1 MDIQITNPHI
11 LWALEERGFKIETGD
26 EDTNELVQEL
36 LFELGFEWS
45 DGKKLKHRNAETLV
59 FSCDGLGF
67 SKHPAYFAGS
77 KRLLYTIRAI
87 RGLVFGSKLVT
98 LNNIKDATHTR
109 QHNNS
114 RFYLVT
120 HKATYY
126 WSHPLLEWRET
137 IMSPDEF
144 AGRLEAISDNFVFDA
159 PEHNDSSHKPK
170 TYFDGVW

>member
-11 LWALEERGFKIETGD
+11 LEALEERGFKIETGSKD
-26 EDTNELVQEL
+26 ANELVQEF
-36 LFELGFEWS
+36 LFILGFEWS
-45 DGKKLKHRNAETLV
+45 DGKVFKYQDAESLT
-59 FSCDGLGF
+59 FTFDGLGF

-87 RGLVFGSKLVT
+87 RGLVFGNKLLA

-126 WSHPLLEWRET
+126 WSHPLLEWREAVLT
-137 IMSPDEF
+137 ADEF
-144 AGRLEAISDNFVFDA
+144 AGRLEAISDDFVFDA
-159 PEHNDSSHKPK
+159 PELNDSSHKPK